1 MDQQIMHYN
10 RMMQNEQVKK
20 AERYHN
26 GLKYGEYY
34 TLLKRA
40 QSYLQHL
47 YQALT
52 SQTNIEKGER
62 YSNCGELTTETN

>member
-10 RMMQNEQVKK
+10 RMMQNEQIKK

-40 QSYLQHL
+40 QSYLQNL
-47 YQALT
+47 YCGLASLT
-52 SQTNIEKGER
+52 TTLKGQR
-62 YSNCGELTTETN
+62 YSNCAEFTAETN